1 MIEWDNVAGQDES
14 PEHLDRLPAWAGPQD
29 EENPVVKMKLAAL
42 QRFRQAVLK
51 KPIKEVLEEYV
62 VSEEPSN
69 RRLAVILMGA
79 LDDIPNLGAA
89 MRETKHTDVWENGV
103 LALRHWIGRGPGQD
117 QIIYKA
123 LIDSGR
129 YKPVQAETVL
139 QLLHSYGDDEL
150 ARPEIYQTLIDYL
163 DHDLLGI
170 RGLAYWHLSRL
181 VPAGRTLA
189 YNPLGSKEEREAAIQ
204 KWRKLVPPGTVP
216 ERSRAPVKK

>member
-1 MIEWDNVAGQDES
+1 M
-14 PEHLDRLPAWAGPQD
+14 
-29 EENPVVKMKLAAL
+29 
-42 QRFRQAVLK
+42 LK

-79 LDDIPNLGAA
+79 WTTFRILAPPCA
-89 MRETKHTDVWENGV
+89 RPKHTNIWENGV

-129 YKPVQAETVL
+129 YKRVQAETVL

-216 ERSRAPVKK
+216 ERSLCP